1 MYAETWVLHT
11 HPSTPLGPCP
21 ITLRGAAVEANVLG
35 RSRRKMAAMLADREK
50 SSKVP
55 SKWSHMA
62 QDATCEVY
70 NV

>member
-11 HPSTPLGPCP
+11 HPSTPQGPCP

-35 RSRRKMAAMLADREK
+35 RERRKMAAILADREK
-50 SSKVP
+50 SSKVT
-55 SKWSHMA
+55 SEWS
-62 QDATCEVY
+62 QDATCEIC